1 MLETVVLLFFCL
13 VIGLV
18 SLAVVA
24 WVAFSGRLFYM
35 DGLLLTFVSLTL
47 GGIFLGNFAWS
58 VRDGELRQ
66 ALNLLRKTSDK
77 SDAPSGPPPA

>member
-18 SLAVVA
+18 SLAVVV

-47 GGIFLGNFAWS
+47 GGIFLDNFAWS
-58 VRDGELRQ
+58 VLNGELRQ
-66 ALNLLRKTSDK
+66 ALNFLRKTSDK